1 MNLFKSDCDQ
11 ITFRKCFVIG
21 EWNWGME
28 MGNGIGEWNWG
39 MEMGNKIPLN
49 LEIKKLYVFGE

>member
-28 MGNGIGEWNWG
+28 MGN
-39 MEMGNKIPLN
+39 KIPLN